1 MKIIL
6 IILMIILT
14 GCNKDESIIKKTSE
28 NPLKNN
34 FFNQKRMQ
42 IIETVVGEASTQI
55 IDNGKNRV
63 NNINI
68 ACSKINGLKLGS
80 GDVFSFNQITGKKNK
95 ENGYK
100 NAPILVNGEKSY
112 GMGGGVCQVSTT
124 IYMAAKK
131 GGLKIAEHHSHTKP
145 VSYVPKGMDAT
156 VVYGVKDLKIKN
168 NTKETLYIYTWVEGQ
183 KVFAKIIKKS
193 IDIQ

>member
-6 IILMIILT
+6 IILMIILA
-14 GCNKDESIIKKTSE
+14 GCNKDESIVKKTGE

-34 FFNQKRMQ
+34 FLNQKRMQ
-42 IIETVVGEASTQI
+42 ITETVVGEASTQI

-63 NNINI
+63 GNINI
-68 ACSKINGLKLGS
+68 ACSKINGMKIAS
-80 GDVFSFNQITGKKNK
+80 GDTFSFNKITGKKNK

-112 GMGGGVCQVSTT
+112 GIGGGVCQVSTT
-124 IYMAAKK
+124 IYLAAKK
-131 GGLKIAEHHSHTKP
+131 GGLEIAEHHNHTKP
-145 VSYVPKGMDAT
+145 VGYAPRGMDAT

-168 NTKETLYIYTWVEGQ
+168 NTKDALYIYAWVEEE

-193 IDIQ
+193 IDIE